1 MRGES
6 EGQLGSRYPESRTPT
21 FSILGVGGQNNK
33 LQKPRKDCVMRRE
46 GCVVGVHG
54 ERGNP
59 LASTSA
65 SGKRARDPKPNQD
78 NLCLPDRNVKS
89 RGQPEFR

>member
-6 EGQLGSRYPESRTPT
+6 EGQLGSRSPGLRTPT
-21 FSILGVGGQNNK
+21 VSFSGVGGQIKN
-33 LQKPRKDCVMRRE
+33 QKPRKVCVMRRE
-46 GCVVGVHG
+46 GDEMGMER
-54 ERGNP
+54 ERGHP

-65 SGKRARDPKPNQD
+65 SSKRARDPEPNED

-89 RGQPEFR
+89 RGQPGFR